1 MKFESVRSIALS
13 LFNKHAWLALSFA
26 SIHQLSIAISV
37 YASVQIIYEV
47 NSVGFDSVDF
57 KLWAVVYLT
66 CMVLPYCVSY
76 FSDMSREAW
85 LCSALND
92 FWSSATA
99 IYGSCTNKTDTDN
112 IKGILVSQGKETIIS
127 FIGYSFHSISALL
140 NFSLSLLVISVVL
153 DYRFALSILVSAL
166 FIAAYKV
173 YISKTMEWLSETRNT
188 QGSILTKKLSA
199 IHENYHHGSS
209 INRDSFQSDT
219 RLSAETY
226 LSSRMREARSKY
238 AAMLLTSLFSLLPT
252 TSLVVFLLFSPQI
265 DAAIKLGI
273 VVNLTRIYH
282 LLASAN
288 ELVSIIILLPNIKGQ
303 LRLLTKF
310 NDNKAPFKIDTHT
323 IELKD
328 NQTNKP
334 VSANELQSYRNGYL
348 SVIGS
353 NGSGKT
359 TYLKDYQRSSGALY
373 FNPSYRV
380 CWPWESELNKEDISD
395 GEYTKKCLD
404 WLLNHTQE
412 TLLLDE
418 WDAFLDK
425 KNKAE
430 LEEKIEP
437 DSKTRLILQ
446 VRQ

>member
-13 LFNKHAWLALSFA
+13 MFNKHAWLAISFA
-26 SIHQLSIAISV
+26 NIHQLSIAISV

-47 NSVGFDSVDF
+47 NNVGFDSIDF

-76 FSDMSREAW
+76 FSDMSRESW
-85 LCSALND
+85 LCSALGD
-92 FWSSATA
+92 FWSAATT

-112 IKGILVSQGKETIIS
+112 IKGVLVSQGKETIIN

-153 DYRFALSILVSAL
+153 DYRFALSVLVSSL
-166 FIAAYKV
+166 FIAAYKM
-173 YISKTMEWLSETRNT
+173 YISKRMEWLSETRNT

-209 INRDSFQSDT
+209 INRESFKSDT
-219 RLSAETY
+219 RLSTEAY
-226 LSSRMREARSKY
+226 LSSRMNEARSKY
-238 AAMLLTSLFSLLPT
+238 AAMLITSLFSLLPT

-265 DAAIKLGI
+265 DAAIKLGT

-303 LRLLTKF
+303 LRILTKF
-310 NDNKAPFKIDTHT
+310 SDAKAPFKMETHT

-328 NQTNKP
+328 NQTHKP
-334 VSANELQSYRNGYL
+334 VSTKELKAYHNGYL

-359 TYLKDYQRSSGALY
+359 TFLKDYQRDAGGLY

-380 CWPWESELNKEDISD
+380 CWPWESELDRENLSD
-395 GEYTKKCLD
+395 GEYTKKCLE
-404 WLLNHTQE
+404 WLINHTQE

-425 KNKAE
+425 NNKAE
-430 LEEKIEP
+430 LKEKIKSG
-437 DSKTRLILQ
+437 SKTRLILQ